1 MKAQLS
7 SAHQTGEPALCPTAL
22 HAGPSRLVLPRLGS
36 AWLGSASGGFAKI
49 WLGAGAEPSK
59 MDGFGVAQLG
69 YGLATAPYIYRNT
82 LIVLSLQT
90 YSV

>member
-1 MKAQLS
+1 MKLREWA
-7 SAHQTGEPALCPTAL
+7 
-22 HAGPSRLVLPRLGS
+22 LVLPQLGS

-59 MDGFGVAQLG
+59 MDGFGVAQLS

-82 LIVLSLQT
+82 SIVLSLQT